1 MLTLEGM
8 KPGTRSLKKYI
19 IFPCC
24 LLIFGAVE
32 EVMDYKSEVIQ
43 NAYLRVALVMLF
55 YAFGI
60 SIIAYLVTP
69 MVEQSVLKAHAV
81 SRNGAGRLGEYAFIA
96 FLLGSV
102 YFLWFQIIVHGPET
116 LLPPNWR

>member
-1 MLTLEGM
+1 M

-32 EVMDYKSEVIQ
+32 EVVVYKSEVIA
-43 NAYLRVALVMLF
+43 NDHFRVAAMMAF

-60 SIIAYLVTP
+60 ALIAFSLTP
-69 MVEQSVLKAHAV
+69 VIERMVMRIHAV
-81 SRNGAGRLGEYAFIA
+81 SKAGAGRIGEYLFVAV
-96 FLLGSV
+96 LLVTV
-102 YFLWFQIIVHGPET
+102 YFLWFQIIIHGPET
-116 LLPPNWR
+116 LLPARWR